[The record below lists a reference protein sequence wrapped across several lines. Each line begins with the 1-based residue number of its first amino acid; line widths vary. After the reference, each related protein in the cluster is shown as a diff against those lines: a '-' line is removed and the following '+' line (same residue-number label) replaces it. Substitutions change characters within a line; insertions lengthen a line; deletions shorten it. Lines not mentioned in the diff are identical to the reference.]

1 METHCIPLQKKYPG
15 VSTEDLKNGTVLVG
29 NNIPE

>member
-1 METHCIPLQKKYPG
+1 LQKKYPG

-29 NNIPE
+29 NNIPEWN